1 MKHFLLIAI
10 TVISAFAFTVAR
22 SWVILNP
29 NAVQNVASYEA
40 ALDKADLDK
49 YRYVDKRNTL
59 TFDTGLQVELLSANE
74 LTAAGLPVNLNKV
87 RTAEPSFDTKPVF
100 SLGANGIIL
109 EVQTRT
115 KVK

>member
-1 MKHFLLIAI
+1 M
-10 TVISAFAFTVAR
+10 SAFAFTITK
-22 SWVILNP
+22 SWVIVNP
-29 NAVQNVASYEA
+29 ESVQNVADYEA

-87 RTAEPSFDTKPVF
+87 RTSDPTFDTQPVF
-100 SLGANGIIL
+100 KLGANGIIL
-109 EVQTRT
+109 EVQTRI

>member
-1 MKHFLLIAI
+1 MKQFLLIAI
-10 TVISAFAFTVAR
+10 TVMSTLAFTVAK
-22 SWVILNP
+22 SWIILNP
-29 NAVQNVASYEA
+29 ATVQNIADYES

-59 TFDTGLQVELLSANE
+59 TFDNGLQVELLSANE
-74 LTAAGLPVNLNKV
+74 LNAAGLPVNMNKV
-87 RTAEPSFDTKPVF
+87 RTVEPEFDTHPVF
-100 SLGANGIIL
+100 SLGAGGIIL